1 MDIITKTT
9 IHNFLHSKII
19 PGETRVIKVNL
30 GDIHGNSESFMC
42 CDIDDSKTFFSDDL
56 KIVIQGELKEIDLEN
71 DSDFCFKTETGY
83 SYKYMIIDN

>member
-19 PGETRVIKVNL
+19 PGETRVIKVNF

-56 KIVIQGELKEIDLEN
+56 KIVTQGELKEIDLEN
-71 DSDFCFKTETGY
+71 DHCFKTETGY
-83 SYKYMIIDN
+83 SYKYMIIDD

>member
-19 PGETRVIKVNL
+19 PGDTRVIKVNF
-30 GDIHGNSESFMC
+30 GDIQGNSESFMC

-56 KIVIQGELKEIDLEN
+56 KIIIQGRLKEIDLEN
-71 DSDFCFKTETGY
+71 DHCFKTETGY

>member
-19 PGETRVIKVNL
+19 PGETRVIKVNF

-42 CDIDDSKTFFSDDL
+42 CDIDDSKTFFLRWPKDCHPRGTKRNRFRKWPL
-56 KIVIQGELKEIDLEN
+56 
-71 DSDFCFKTETGY
+71 F
-83 SYKYMIIDN
+83 